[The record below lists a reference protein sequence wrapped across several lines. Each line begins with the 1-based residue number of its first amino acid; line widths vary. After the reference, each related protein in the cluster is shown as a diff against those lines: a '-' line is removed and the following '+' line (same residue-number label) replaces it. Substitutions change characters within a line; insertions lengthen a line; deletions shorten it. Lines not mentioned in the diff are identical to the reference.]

1 MRPRNLRL
9 RRFEVGGCSSVM
21 FRYGSADPDRLWR
34 MTSAGNRAEVPDVG
48 AAGADDRHRSRAGPD
63 FWRQGRRL
71 ALTAVGLASLTAFLL
86 VMDERADLDNVLL
99 LYLLAVVIVAITA
112 GRTAALGAA
121 VVSFVLE
128 IYLFA
133 SPRPE
138 FDRLGHDQLVE
149 LAVFLAAAVLVSFVA
164 DAGAR
169 HRVAASR
176 HEHEAK
182 LLSELAAIRTGGT
195 PLPAV
200 LAHAR
205 TRLGFSWLR
214 LVRADSREESQ
225 TLAQVGDPDMCPLN
239 VSVEA
244 GQGLRVEGGA
254 DATSIGVNALV
265 LQAVA
270 DTLAQS
276 WTEEQLADEV
286 ARARQL
292 AEIDRVRN
300 SLLDAV
306 SHDLRTPLA
315 GIKANASALRQTDA
329 EWSEAVRAELLAA
342 IEESADQ
349 LTALVTNLLAM
360 SRIRAG
366 AVSAS
371 LTAVPLYEVVSRAL
385 VTIGHHQTK
394 VDVPEHLPMV
404 LADEALLER
413 VVANLVTNAHQH
425 AGDGLP
431 IIVRAE
437 SVDGEVRLS
446 VVDHGPGIPED
457 RWDEVFQ
464 PFQRLED
471 TGAGAGLGLAI
482 ARGFTDAM
490 GASLQPSR
498 TPGGGLTMTLILER
512 SG

>member
-1 MRPRNLRL
+1 
-9 RRFEVGGCSSVM
+9 
-21 FRYGSADPDRLWR
+21 
-34 MTSAGNRAEVPDVG
+34 MTFAGNRAGVRDGVPPG
-48 AAGADDRHRSRAGPD
+48 GEDRGHSRAGHLQ
-63 FWRQGRRL
+63 RQGRRL
-71 ALTAVGLASLTAFLL
+71 ALTAVGLTSLTVFLL

-138 FDRLGHDQLVE
+138 FARLGHDQLVE
-149 LAVFLAAAVLVSFVA
+149 LAVFLVAAVLVSVVA

-169 HRVAASR
+169 HRAAARR

-195 PLPAV
+195 APVAV

-205 TRLGFSWLR
+205 NRLGFSWLR
-214 LVRADSREESQ
+214 LVQADAPEGSH
-225 TLAQVGDPDMCPLN
+225 TLAQVGDPDLFPLN
-239 VSVEA
+239 VSINA
-244 GQGLRVEGGA
+244 GHGLRLEGGA
-254 DATSIGVNALV
+254 DGPPISVNALV

-276 WTEEQLADEV
+276 WREEQLAEEV

-315 GIKANASALRQTDA
+315 GIKANASALRQADA
-329 EWSEAVRAELLAA
+329 DWTEAVRAELLAA

-349 LTALVTNLLAM
+349 LTTLVTNLLAM

-366 AVSAS
+366 AVSAT
-371 LTAVPLYEVVSRAL
+371 LTPVPLYEVVSRAL
-385 VTIGHHQTK
+385 VTIGDHETK

-404 LADEALLER
+404 LADQALLER

-431 IIVRAE
+431 IVVRAE
-437 SVDGEVRLS
+437 SSGGEVRLS

-457 RWDEVFQ
+457 RWAEVFQ
-464 PFQRLED
+464 PFQRLQD
-471 TGAGAGLGLAI
+471 TGAGAGLGLSI

-490 GASLQPSR
+490 GATLQPSR
-498 TPGGGLTMTLILER
+498 TPGGGLTMSLILER
-512 SG
+512 SR

>member
-1 MRPRNLRL
+1 
-9 RRFEVGGCSSVM
+9 
-21 FRYGSADPDRLWR
+21 
-34 MTSAGNRAEVPDVG
+34 MTFAGNRAGVPEVE
-48 AAGADDRHRSRAGPD
+48 AARGGHHL
-63 FWRQGRRL
+63 WRRGRRL
-71 ALTAVGLASLTAFLL
+71 ALTAVGLTSLTAFML
-86 VMDERADLDNVLL
+86 VMDESADLDNVLL

-128 IYLFA
+128 VYLFA
-133 SPRPE
+133 SPRPG
-138 FDRLGHDQLVE
+138 FDLLGNDQLVE
-149 LAVFLAAAVLVSFVA
+149 LTVFLVAAVLVSVVA

-169 HRVAASR
+169 HRVAARR

-182 LLSELAAIRTGGT
+182 LLSELAAMRTGGT
-195 PLPAV
+195 GLLAV
-200 LAHAR
+200 LAHVR
-205 TRLGFSWLR
+205 NRLGFSWLR
-214 LVRADSREESQ
+214 LVQADAREGSQ
-225 TLAQVGDPDMCPLN
+225 TLAQVGDPDMIPLN
-239 VSVEA
+239 VSVNA
-244 GQGLRVEGGA
+244 GPGLRVEGGA
-254 DATSIGVNALV
+254 EAAPSTSVNALV

-270 DTLAQS
+270 DTLAQA
-276 WTEEQLADEV
+276 WKEEQLADEV

-315 GIKANASALRQTDA
+315 GIKANASALRQA
-329 EWSEAVRAELLAA
+329 EADWSEEVRAELLAA

-371 LTAVPLYEVVSRAL
+371 MTAVPLYEVVSRAL
-385 VTIGHHQTK
+385 VTIGDHQTK
-394 VDVPEHLPMV
+394 VDVPEHLPLA

-425 AGDGLP
+425 GGDGQP

-437 SVDGEVRLS
+437 SVGGEVRLS
-446 VVDHGPGIPED
+446 VVDHGPGIPEA
-457 RWDEVFQ
+457 RWAEVFQ

-471 TGAGAGLGLAI
+471 TGAGLGLGLAI
-482 ARGFTDAM
+482 ARGFADAM

-498 TPGGGLTMTLILER
+498 TPGGGLTMSLILER
-512 SG
+512 SR

>member
-1 MRPRNLRL
+1 
-9 RRFEVGGCSSVM
+9 
-21 FRYGSADPDRLWR
+21 
-34 MTSAGNRAEVPDVG
+34 
-48 AAGADDRHRSRAGPD
+48 
-63 FWRQGRRL
+63 
-71 ALTAVGLASLTAFLL
+71 
-86 VMDERADLDNVLL
+86 
-99 LYLLAVVIVAITA
+99 
-112 GRTAALGAA
+112 
-121 VVSFVLE
+121 
-128 IYLFA
+128 
-133 SPRPE
+133 
-138 FDRLGHDQLVE
+138 
-149 LAVFLAAAVLVSFVA
+149 VA

-169 HRVAASR
+169 HRLAARR

-182 LLSELAAIRTGGT
+182 LLSELAAIRAGGT
-195 PLPAV
+195 ALVAV

-205 TRLGFSWLR
+205 SRLGFSWLR
-214 LVRADSREESQ
+214 LVEVDAREGSQ
-225 TLAQVGDPDMCPLN
+225 TLAQVGNPDMVPLN
-239 VSVEA
+239 VSVKA
-244 GQGLRVEGGA
+244 GDGLRVEGGA
-254 DATSIGVNALV
+254 AAPSISVDALV

-276 WTEEQLADEV
+276 WKEEQLTDEV

-315 GIKANASALRQTDA
+315 GIKANASALRQADA
-329 EWSEAVRAELLAA
+329 DWSEAVRAELLAA

-371 LTAVPLYEVVSRAL
+371 MTAVPLYEVVSRAL
-385 VTIGHHQTK
+385 VTIGDHQTK
-394 VDVPEHLPMV
+394 VDVPEHLPMA

-425 AGDGLP
+425 AGDGPP

-437 SVDGEVRLS
+437 SVGGQVRLS
-446 VVDHGPGIPED
+446 VVDHGPGIPEA
-457 RWDEVFQ
+457 RWAEVFQ

-471 TGAGAGLGLAI
+471 TGVGVGLGLGLAI

-498 TPGGGLTMTLILER
+498 TPGGGLTMSLILER
-512 SG
+512 SR

>member
-1 MRPRNLRL
+1 MPVLRVTRL
-9 RRFEVGGCSSVM
+9 CFERSSS
-21 FRYGSADPDRLWR
+21 GPDRLCC
-34 MTSAGNRAEVPDVG
+34 MTFAEKRAGVPDVVAPG
-48 AAGADDRHRSRAGPD
+48 REDRHGSRAGHHL
-63 FWRQGRRL
+63 WRQGRRL
-71 ALTAVGLASLTAFLL
+71 ALTAVGLAGLTAFLL

-121 VVSFVLE
+121 VVSFMLE
-128 IYLFA
+128 IYLFS
-133 SPRPE
+133 SPQSG
-138 FDRLGHDQLVE
+138 FDPLSQDQFVE
-149 LAVFLAAAVLVSFVA
+149 LTVFLVAAVMVSVVA

-169 HRVAASR
+169 HRVAARR

-182 LLSELAAIRTGGT
+182 LLSELATMRTGGT
-195 PLPAV
+195 ALVAV

-205 TRLGFSWLR
+205 NRLGFSWLR
-214 LVRADSREESQ
+214 LVQADTREGSQ
-225 TLAQVGDPDMCPLN
+225 TLAQVGDPRTFPLN

-244 GQGLRVEGGA
+244 GHDLRVEGGA
-254 DATSIGVNALV
+254 DAPSISTDALV

-276 WTEEQLADEV
+276 WKEEQLTREV

-315 GIKANASALRQTDA
+315 GIKANASALRQADA
-329 EWSEAVRAELLAA
+329 GWSPEVRAELLAA

-366 AVSAS
+366 AVSAH

-385 VTIGHHQTK
+385 VMIGDHQTTLE
-394 VDVPEHLPMV
+394 VPEHLPMV
-404 LADEALLER
+404 LADQTLLER

-437 SVDGEVRLS
+437 SVGGEVRLS
-446 VVDHGPGIPED
+446 VVDHGPGIAED
-457 RWDEVFQ
+457 RWAEVFQ
-464 PFQRLED
+464 PFQRLDD
-471 TGAGAGLGLAI
+471 TRAGLGLGLAI
-482 ARGFTDAM
+482 ARGFSDAM
-490 GASLQPSR
+490 GTSLLPSR
-498 TPGGGLTMTLILER
+498 TPGGGLTISLMLRR
-512 SG
+512 SP

>member
-1 MRPRNLRL
+1 
-9 RRFEVGGCSSVM
+9 
-21 FRYGSADPDRLWR
+21 
-34 MTSAGNRAEVPDVG
+34 MTFAGNRAEVPDAV
-48 AAGADDRHRSRAGPD
+48 AAGGGDRRRSRTGRHR
-63 FWRQGRRL
+63 WRQGRRL
-71 ALTAVGLASLTAFLL
+71 ALTAVGLTGLTAFML

-133 SPRPE
+133 SPRPG
-138 FDRLGHDQLVE
+138 FDLLGQDQFVE
-149 LAVFLAAAVLVSFVA
+149 LTVFLVAAVLVSVVA
-164 DAGAR
+164 DAGAK
-169 HRVAASR
+169 HRVAARR

-195 PLPAV
+195 ALVAV

-205 TRLGFSWLR
+205 NRLGFGWLR
-214 LVRADSREESQ
+214 LVRANGREGSQ
-225 TLAQVGDPDMCPLN
+225 TLAQVGDPDMFPLN

-244 GQGLRVEGGA
+244 GHGLRVEGGA
-254 DATSIGVNALV
+254 DAPSISRSALV
-265 LQAVA
+265 MQAVA

-276 WTEEQLADEV
+276 WKEEQLADEV
-286 ARARQL
+286 ARARHL

-315 GIKANASALRQTDA
+315 GIKANASALRQADTG
-329 EWSEAVRAELLAA
+329 WSEEVRAELLAA

-385 VTIGHHQTK
+385 VTIGDQQTI
-394 VDVPEHLPMV
+394 VEVPEHLPMV
-404 LADEALLER
+404 LADETLLER

-437 SVDGEVRLS
+437 SVGGEVRLS
-446 VVDHGPGIPED
+446 VIDHGPGIAED
-457 RWDEVFQ
+457 RWAEVFQ
-464 PFQRLED
+464 PFQRLDD
-471 TGAGAGLGLAI
+471 TGAGLGLGLAI
-482 ARGFTDAM
+482 ARGFSDAM
-490 GASLQPSR
+490 GSSLVPSR
-498 TPGGGLTMTLILER
+498 TPGGGLTMSLMLER
-512 SG
+512 SR

>member
-1 MRPRNLRL
+1 
-9 RRFEVGGCSSVM
+9 
-21 FRYGSADPDRLWR
+21 
-34 MTSAGNRAEVPDVG
+34 MTFAGNRAGVTDVVT
-48 AAGADDRHRSRAGPD
+48 AGGDDRHRSRAGHHL
-63 FWRQGRRL
+63 WRQGRRL
-71 ALTAVGLASLTAFLL
+71 ALTAVGLTSLTAFLL

-133 SPRPE
+133 SPRPG
-138 FDRLGHDQLVE
+138 FDLLGQDQLVE
-149 LAVFLAAAVLVSFVA
+149 LTVFLVAAVLVSVVA

-169 HRVAASR
+169 HRVAARR
-176 HEHEAK
+176 HEREAK

-195 PLPAV
+195 ALLAV

-205 TRLGFSWLR
+205 NRLGFSWLR
-214 LVRADSREESQ
+214 LVQDDTREGSQ
-225 TLAQVGDPDMCPLN
+225 TLAQVGNPDTFPLN
-239 VSVEA
+239 VSVSA
-244 GQGLRVEGGA
+244 GHGLRVEGGA
-254 DATSIGVNALV
+254 APSISVNALV

-276 WTEEQLADEV
+276 WKEEQLADEV

-315 GIKANASALRQTDA
+315 GIKANASALRQADA
-329 EWSEAVRAELLAA
+329 NWSEAVQAELLAA

-371 LTAVPLYEVVSRAL
+371 MTAVPLYEVVSRAL
-385 VTIGHHQTK
+385 VTIGDHQTK
-394 VDVPEHLPMV
+394 VDVPEHLPMAV
-404 LADEALLER
+404 ADEALLER

-437 SVDGEVRLS
+437 SAGGEVRLS
-446 VVDHGPGIPED
+446 VVDHGPGIPEA
-457 RWDEVFQ
+457 RWAEVFQ

-471 TGAGAGLGLAI
+471 TGAGLGLGLAI

-498 TPGGGLTMTLILER
+498 TPGGGLTMSLILER

>member
-1 MRPRNLRL
+1 
-9 RRFEVGGCSSVM
+9 
-21 FRYGSADPDRLWR
+21 
-34 MTSAGNRAEVPDVG
+34 MTFAGNRSGGPDVV
-48 AAGADDRHRSRAGPD
+48 AAVGDDRHRSRAGQHL
-63 FWRQGRRL
+63 RRRGRRL
-71 ALTAVGLASLTAFLL
+71 ALTAVGLTGLTAVML
-86 VMDERADLDNVLL
+86 VMGDRTDLGNVVL

-112 GRTAALGAA
+112 GRTAALAAA

-133 SPRPE
+133 GRE
-138 FDRLGHDQLVE
+138 FELGHDHVVE
-149 LAVFLAAAVLVSFVA
+149 LMVFLVAAVLVSVVA

-169 HRVAASR
+169 HRLAARR

-182 LLSELAAIRTGGT
+182 LLSELAAIRAGGT
-195 PLPAV
+195 ALVAV

-205 TRLGFSWLR
+205 SRLGFSWLR
-214 LVRADSREESQ
+214 LVEVDAREGSQ
-225 TLAQVGDPDMCPLN
+225 TLAQVGNPDMVPLN
-239 VSVEA
+239 VSVKA
-244 GQGLRVEGGA
+244 GDGLRVEGGA
-254 DATSIGVNALV
+254 AAPSISVDALV

-276 WTEEQLADEV
+276 WKEEQLADEV

-315 GIKANASALRQTDA
+315 GIKANASALRQADA
-329 EWSEAVRAELLAA
+329 DWSEAVRAELLAA

-371 LTAVPLYEVVSRAL
+371 MTAVPLYEVVSRAL
-385 VTIGHHQTK
+385 VTIGDHQTK
-394 VDVPEHLPMV
+394 VDVPEHLPMA

-425 AGDGLP
+425 AGDGPP

-437 SVDGEVRLS
+437 SVGGQVRLS
-446 VVDHGPGIPED
+446 VVDHGPGIPEA
-457 RWDEVFQ
+457 RWAEVFQ

-471 TGAGAGLGLAI
+471 TGVGVGLGLGLAI

-498 TPGGGLTMTLILER
+498 TPGGGLTMSLILER
-512 SG
+512 SR

>member
-1 MRPRNLRL
+1 
-9 RRFEVGGCSSVM
+9 
-21 FRYGSADPDRLWR
+21 
-34 MTSAGNRAEVPDVG
+34 MTFVGNRAGVPEVV
-48 AAGADDRHRSRAGPD
+48 AAGGDDPHPSRVGHHL
-63 FWRQGRRL
+63 WREGRRL
-71 ALTAVGLASLTAFLL
+71 ALTAVGLTSLTAFLL

-133 SPRPE
+133 SPRPG
-138 FDRLGHDQLVE
+138 FDLLGQDQLFE
-149 LAVFLAAAVLVSFVA
+149 LTVFLVAAVLVSVVA

-169 HRVAASR
+169 HRVAARR

-182 LLSELAAIRTGGT
+182 LLSELAAIRSGGT
-195 PLPAV
+195 ALLAV

-205 TRLGFSWLR
+205 NRLGFSWIR
-214 LVRADSREESQ
+214 LVKADAPEGSQ
-225 TLAQVGDPDMCPLN
+225 TLAEVGNPNMFPLN

-244 GQGLRVEGGA
+244 GHGLRLEGGA
-254 DATSIGVNALV
+254 GAPSTSVDALV

-276 WTEEQLADEV
+276 WKEEQLADEV

-292 AEIDRVRN
+292 AEIDRVRT

-329 EWSEAVRAELLAA
+329 DWSEAVRAELLAA

-366 AVSAS
+366 GVSAS
-371 LTAVPLYEVVSRAL
+371 MTAVPLYEVVSRAL
-385 VTIGHHQTK
+385 VTIGDHQTK
-394 VDVPEHLPMV
+394 VDVSEHLPMV
-404 LADEALLER
+404 LADEVLLER

-437 SVDGEVRLS
+437 SVGEEVRLS

-457 RWDEVFQ
+457 RWAEVFR
-464 PFQRLED
+464 PFQGLED
-471 TGAGAGLGLAI
+471 TGAGLGLGLAI

-490 GASLQPSR
+490 GAPLKPSR
-498 TPGGGLTMTLILER
+498 TPGGGLTMSLTLER
-512 SG
+512 SR

>member
-1 MRPRNLRL
+1 MSWLP
-9 RRFEVGGCSSVM
+9 V
-21 FRYGSADPDRLWR
+21 
-34 MTSAGNRAEVPDVG
+34 
-48 AAGADDRHRSRAGPD
+48 DDRHRSGAGHHR
-63 FWRQGRRL
+63 WRRGRRL
-71 ALTAVGLASLTAFLL
+71 ALTAVGLTGLTA
-86 VMDERADLDNVLL
+86 VMLALDDRADLDNVLL

-112 GRTAALGAA
+112 GRTAALAAA

-133 SPRPE
+133 SPGRE
-138 FDRLGHDQLVE
+138 FDLLGHDQLVE
-149 LAVFLAAAVLVSFVA
+149 LMVFLVAAVLVSVVA

-169 HRVAASR
+169 HRVAARR

-182 LLSELAAIRTGGT
+182 LLSELAAIRSGGT
-195 PLPAV
+195 ALVAV

-205 TRLGFSWLR
+205 SRLGFSWLR
-214 LVRADSREESQ
+214 LVEADAREGSQ
-225 TLAQVGDPDMCPLN
+225 TLAQVGDPGTVPLN

-244 GQGLRVEGGA
+244 GHGLRVEGGA
-254 DATSIGVNALV
+254 DPLSISRSALV

-276 WTEEQLADEV
+276 WKEEQLADEV

-292 AEIDRVRN
+292 AEIDRVRD
-300 SLLDAV
+300 SLLAAV

-315 GIKANASALRQTDA
+315 GIKANASALRQADTG
-329 EWSEAVRAELLAA
+329 WSEAVRAELLAA

-385 VTIGHHQTK
+385 VTIGDHQTT
-394 VDVPEHLPMV
+394 VEVPEHLPMV
-404 LADEALLER
+404 LADETLLER

-437 SVDGEVRLS
+437 SVGDGVRLS
-446 VVDHGPGIPED
+446 VVDHGPGIAED
-457 RWDEVFQ
+457 RWAEVFQ
-464 PFQRLED
+464 PFQRLDD
-471 TGAGAGLGLAI
+471 TGAGLGLGLAI
-482 ARGFTDAM
+482 ARGFSDAM
-490 GASLQPSR
+490 GSSLEPSR
-498 TPGGGLTMTLILER
+498 TPGGGLTMSLMLER
-512 SG
+512 SR

>member
-1 MRPRNLRL
+1 
-9 RRFEVGGCSSVM
+9 
-21 FRYGSADPDRLWR
+21 
-34 MTSAGNRAEVPDVG
+34 MTFPGNRAGVQDAV
-48 AAGADDRHRSRAGPD
+48 AAGGDDRHRSRAGLHLR
-63 FWRQGRRL
+63 RQGRRL
-71 ALTAVGLASLTAFLL
+71 ALTAVGLTGLTAFLL
-86 VMDERADLDNVLL
+86 VMDDRADLDNVLL

-133 SPRPE
+133 SPRQG
-138 FDRLGHDQLVE
+138 FDLLGHDQLVE
-149 LAVFLAAAVLVSFVA
+149 LTVFLVAAVLVSFVA

-169 HRVAASR
+169 HRVAARR
-176 HEHEAK
+176 HEREAR

-195 PLPAV
+195 ALVAV
-200 LAHAR
+200 LAQAR

-214 LVRADSREESQ
+214 LVQADAREGSQ
-225 TLAQVGDPDMCPLN
+225 TLAQVGNPGTVPLN

-244 GQGLRVEGGA
+244 GHGLRMEGGA
-254 DATSIGVNALV
+254 DATSISVNALV

-276 WTEEQLADEV
+276 WKEEQLTHEV

-315 GIKANASALRQTDA
+315 GIKANASALRQADA
-329 EWSEAVRAELLAA
+329 DWSEAVRAELLAA

-366 AVSAS
+366 AVSAK

-385 VTIGHHQTK
+385 VTIGDQQTM
-394 VDVPEHLPMV
+394 VDVPEHLPMA

-431 IIVRAE
+431 IIVRANRRRR
-437 SVDGEVRLS
+437 GAAL
-446 VVDHGPGIPED
+446 VVDHGPGIP
-457 RWDEVFQ
+457 R
-464 PFQRLED
+464 
-471 TGAGAGLGLAI
+471 TAG
-482 ARGFTDAM
+482 RRC
-490 GASLQPSR
+490 SNPSR
-498 TPGGGLTMTLILER
+498 GSMTAAPGSAWAWRSLAVSLTPWGPRCSPRGHPEGG
-512 SG
+512 SP